1 MLRKCQN
8 SFCHSFLYQ
17 RHQNHSQKSK
27 FMNIMS
33 FETEDDV
40 TWLQEHQETDFFTMI
55 YDC

>member
-33 FETEDDV
+33 FKTEDDV